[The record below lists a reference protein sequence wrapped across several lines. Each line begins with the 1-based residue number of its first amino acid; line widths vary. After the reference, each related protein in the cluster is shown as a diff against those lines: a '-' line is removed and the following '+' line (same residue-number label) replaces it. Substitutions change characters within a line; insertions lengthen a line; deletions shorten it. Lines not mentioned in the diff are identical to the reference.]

1 MSTYSK
7 RFYLLVAQP
16 KPVIVTTEQP
26 KVVTVVPPIAVVTS
40 PVEIEPASVVATIP
54 IADTTSNESGPRV
67 AGARR
72 STERIRKKSTSSTAD
87 NEITGS
93 NSSNEQ

>member
-1 MSTYSK
+1 M
-7 RFYLLVAQP
+7 VAQP

-72 STERIRKKSTSSTAD
+72 STERIRKKSTSSTVD
-87 NEITGS
+87 NESTDS

>member
-1 MSTYSK
+1 M
-7 RFYLLVAQP
+7 VAQP

-54 IADTTSNESGPRV
+54 IANESGPRV

-87 NEITGS
+87 NEINDS